1 MTQPRI
7 YLDNAATSWP
17 KPPEV
22 HAAVEQYSRNLG
34 APSGR
39 SGYAEAAETE
49 RGVAAARLNVARLFA
64 VDEPQRIVFT
74 LNGTDSLN
82 QAIYGVLQDASGD
95 ACHVVTSVI
104 EHNSVL
110 RPVRNLEDAG
120 RIQVTRVD
128 CDDQGRVSA
137 SDVCRAI
144 TRHTRLVVLSHA
156 SNVTGAVTP
165 LEEIAAAVQDS
176 HALLLVD
183 AAQTAGHR
191 PIDLR
196 KLPIDLL
203 ATPGHKGL
211 LGPLGTGILYVSPR
225 AQARLQSVRQG
236 GTGTHSEEDRQ
247 PDSLPDKCES
257 GSLNVP
263 GIFGLGAAAA
273 YLRSHGVSKIMRHIE
288 KLVEQLSEG
297 LRELPGVRRYGPSSS
312 SEQAGILSI
321 TVEGFDPHEVATVLD
336 ATCRIQV
343 RSGLHCAPL
352 MHRRLGTLEQGGTV
366 RLSPGPFTTAAD
378 IEATVAAIAELTTAS
393 TRT

>member
-1 MTQPRI
+1 MSRPRI

-22 HAAVEQYSRNLG
+22 YAAVEQYMRNLG
-34 APSGR
+34 APAGR

-49 RGVAAARLNVARLFA
+49 RGVVVARLNVAHLFGIDA
-64 VDEPQRIVFT
+64 PQRIVFT
-74 LNGTDSLN
+74 LNCTDSIN
-82 QAIYGVLQDASGD
+82 QAIYGVLLGAAGD
-95 ACHVVTSVI
+95 VPHVVTSVI

-110 RPVRNLEDAG
+110 RPLRSLEDAG
-120 RIQVTRVD
+120 AIRVTRVD
-128 CDDQGRVSA
+128 CDAQGQLSQSA
-137 SDVCRAI
+137 VCRAI
-144 TRHTRLVVLSHA
+144 RRETRLVALSHA
-156 SNVTGAVTP
+156 SNVTGTITP
-165 LEEIAAAVQDS
+165 LEEIVAAVQDS

-203 ATPGHKGL
+203 AAPGHKGL

-225 AQARLQSVRQG
+225 AQEKLHSVRQG

-247 PDSLPDKCES
+247 PDSLPDKFEA

-273 YLRSHGVSKIMRHIE
+273 FLRNRGLAAVAAHIDQR
-288 KLVEQLSEG
+288 VAQLITG
-297 LRELPGVRRYGPSSS
+297 LSDLPGVRLHGPSSG
-312 SEQAGILSI
+312 EGRAGIVSL
-321 TVEGFDPHEVATVLD
+321 TLEGFDPHEVATVLD
-336 ATCRIQV
+336 ATHRIQV

-352 MHRRLGTLEQGGTV
+352 MHRKLGTIDQGGTV
-366 RLSPGPFTTAAD
+366 RLSPGPFTMPAD
-378 IEATVAAIAELTTAS
+378 IEATVAAIAELTTVS
-393 TRT
+393 LKS